1 MSRPVSSSSGCRQD
15 ERGEYVYRRG
25 ALGQA
30 KGWVKSPLGAVL
42 ALAEFC
48 GPTAPPVPWVQL
60 AACAEEQAVPNTYSL
75 IWTFLSENESKA
87 APELG
92 RGQGA
97 GAPPL
102 QPGRVDTP
110 RPAGD
115 PAVVSRA

>member
-75 IWTFLSENESKA
+75 IWTFLSENESKRVEESLIKLSDGKPTDGA
-87 APELG
+87 AAASSIAPE
-92 RGQGA
+92 A
-97 GAPPL
+97 
-102 QPGRVDTP
+102 
-110 RPAGD
+110 
-115 PAVVSRA
+115 AVRTN